1 MVKRITKFHPLRGF
15 NADEGVDVLLPLLL
29 LCALTVWYPVLSNIW
44 VLAFWCVVLVAN
56 YTPTERNSAG
66 GGAAAAA
73 GSDAAAASGSTG
85 KRRSARIAKRS
96 SSGRSTKGGAH

>member
-66 GGAAAAA
+66 GGAAAA